1 MLKKILFTITLCF
14 LLVSTTLPSALAVET
29 TPKFHCPAPQT
40 CVNLV
45 AINDVYEW
53 KPYPTGKTGSL
64 SRLSTY
70 LNRLHERFPKTEVLF
85 AGDLLS
91 PSSDSQLTKGLHM
104 VHGLNALGIKV
115 ATLGNH
121 EFDFGE
127 KGLANALKASQFPW
141 LAANVQVLPNTTLSP
156 SQIKPYTILEQ
167 AGKRILVFGLLTT
180 ETTQLNTIAGYVT
193 IKDPIET
200 AKTLLPQWIKTE
212 KPDAVI
218 ALTHL
223 NIAEDRRLAQSV
235 PNIDV
240 ILGGHDHH
248 QLLQV
253 INGVPIIKLD
263 SDARTVGHL
272 QLNFNPIEE
281 YYGFMLKRRTPI
293 AEWHYEVTALTPTD
307 FPEDQTFE
315 AKVLEKTS
323 ERLAR
328 LDEVVGTLPVTWN
341 VNQEAIRGVYSSTA
355 QQIAEILRRYL
366 KTDVVLLNSG
376 GIRGNRIIT
385 PSLLTQRDI
394 LQILPFDNAL
404 VTLTLSKAQLQAVI
418 EKGFS
423 QVDTEPNW
431 GGYLHFSG
439 VLAVVNPK
447 AAVGK
452 RVQAVLD
459 AYTGLPLDASKT
471 YRVTMNTYLAEGGN
485 GFDILKQY
493 KDAQVPKPVALSETQ
508 AVTLSKAF
516 KALTPQALYEATH
529 QTPSVQLL
537 IQPFITQSAI

>member
-1 MLKKILFTITLCF
+1 MLKNILLTLTLS
-14 LLVSTTLPSALAVET
+14 LLFVMSSLSFAFAVET

-40 CVNLV
+40 CVNFV

-53 KPYPTGKTGSL
+53 KPYPHEKTGSL

-70 LNRLHERFPKTEVLF
+70 LTSLHERFPKTDVLF

-104 VHGLNALGIKV
+104 VQGLNALGVKV

-127 KGLANALKASQFPW
+127 QGLANALKASQFPW
-141 LAANVQVLPNTTLSP
+141 LAANVQVLRNTTLSP
-156 SQIKPYTILEQ
+156 NQIKPYTVIEQ

-180 ETTQLNTIAGYVT
+180 ETTQLNNVAGYAT

-223 NIAEDRRLAQSV
+223 NIAEDRRLAQTV

-281 YYGFMLKRRTPI
+281 YCGFMLKRRTPI
-293 AEWHYEVTALTPTD
+293 VEWHYEVTALTPAD
-307 FPEDQTFE
+307 FPEDKAFE
-315 AKVLEKTS
+315 AKILEKTPA
-323 ERLAR
+323 RLAS
-328 LDEVVGTLPVTWN
+328 LDDVVGTLPVTWN
-341 VNQEAIRGVYSSTA
+341 VNQETIRGVYSPTA

-366 KTDVVLLNSG
+366 KTDVVLINSG
-376 GIRGNRIIT
+376 GIRGNRIIL
-385 PSLLTQRDI
+385 PGVLSQRDMW
-394 LQILPFDNAL
+394 QILPFDNGL
-404 VTLTLSKAQLQAVI
+404 VTLNLTPKQLRTVL

-439 VLAVVNPK
+439 VVVVVNPK
-447 AAVGK
+447 APVGK

-459 AYTGLPLDASKT
+459 ARTGLALDGSKT
-471 YRVTMNTYLAEGGN
+471 FRVSVNTYLAEGGN
-485 GFDILKQY
+485 GFEILKQY
-493 KDAQVPKPVALSETQ
+493 KDAQVPTAVALSETQ
-508 AVTLSKAF
+508 AVSLGKAF
-516 KALTPQALYEATH
+516 KALTPQALLDAMH
-529 QTPSVQLL
+529 QAPSVQLL
-537 IQPFITQSAI
+537 IQPL

>member
-1 MLKKILFTITLCF
+1 MLKKILFTSILC
-14 LLVSTTLPSALAVET
+14 LLFTTASLSSAFAVEN

-40 CVNLV
+40 CVNFV

-53 KPYPTGKTGSL
+53 KPYPTEKTGSL

-70 LNRLHERFPKTEVLF
+70 LTRLHERFPQTDVLF

-104 VHGLNALGIKV
+104 VQGLNALGIKV

-127 KGLANALKASQFPW
+127 QGLANALKASQFPW
-141 LAANVQVLPNTTLSP
+141 LAANVQILPNTTLSP

-180 ETTQLNTIAGYVT
+180 ETTQLNTIASYIT

-200 AKTLLPQWIKTE
+200 AKTLLPQWIKAE

-272 QLNFNPIEE
+272 QLNFHPMSAL
-281 YYGFMLKRRTPI
+281 YKRSKIKLSPI
-293 AEWHYEVTALTPTD
+293 AEWHYEVTALTPAD
-307 FPEDQTFE
+307 FPEDKAFE
-315 AKVLEKTS
+315 AKVLEKTPA
-323 ERLAR
+323 RLAS
-328 LDEVVGTLPVTWN
+328 LDEPVGTLPVTWN
-341 VNQEAIRGVYSSTA
+341 VNQDTIRGVYSPTA

-366 KTDVVLLNSG
+366 KTDVVILNSG

-394 LQILPFDNAL
+394 LQILPFDNAM
-404 VTLTLSKAQLQAVI
+404 VTLTLSKAQLQAVL

-439 VLAVVNPK
+439 VVAVVNPK
-447 AAVGK
+447 VPVGK

-459 AYTGLPLDASKT
+459 ARTGLPLDASRSF
-471 YRVTMNTYLAEGGN
+471 RVSVNTYLAEGGN
-485 GFDILKQY
+485 GFEMFKQY
-493 KDAQVPKPVALSETQ
+493 KDAQVPAPVALTETQ
-508 AVTLSKAF
+508 AVSLGKAL
-516 KALTPQALYEATH
+516 KALTPQALHDATH
-529 QTPSVQLL
+529 QAPSVQVLL
-537 IQPFITQSAI
+537 QAL